1 MADEISSPGPL
12 PTEALAFFKA
22 KKLHPAFD
30 YRDVWAEEHA
40 VSFTVAK
47 MMQMD
52 LLQATQDSLAAALKD
67 GTPFAQWKKQL
78 MPTLA
83 DAGWLGRKT
92 VTDPV
97 TGEEKTV
104 TLGTPRRLATIYDVN
119 MRGARAAGQWERVQR
134 TKETLPYLLWQLGP
148 SKVHREQHVKWN
160 GTLLPADDPFWQQ
173 HTPPCG
179 YGCKCWLRQVS
190 KPEHEELTAP
200 DSKRG
205 EQLAIKT
212 SRPEEWDKT
221 TEYVNGRTGEVTRN
235 PVGVTPGFG
244 YNPGEVSRAVQ
255 LQQAFGEKMKG
266 VETPIVKQTV
276 ADLVQS
282 PAFDLFLRKP
292 QGNFPVAALEAA
304 IADLV
309 QAKNAPVYL
318 SDTTLL
324 KNRQA
329 HPEILDDDYRLLPAI
344 VNEGTVVQIGDQKLS
359 FFRRDGKLYK
369 AVLKTTADGNESYVV
384 SVFRTDDGEM
394 RRDLK
399 RGTLVR
405 DAAQ

>member
-52 LLQATQDSLAAALKD
+52 LLQATRDSLAAALKE

-83 DAGWLGRKT
+83 QAGWVGRQEM
-92 VTDPV
+92 TDPV
-97 TGEEKTV
+97 TGEKKMV
-104 TLGTPRRLATIYDVN
+104 GLATPRRLATIYDVN
-119 MRGARAAGQWERVQR
+119 MRSARAAGQWERVQR
-134 TKETLPYLLWQLGP
+134 TQESLPYLLWQLGP
-148 SKVHREQHVKWN
+148 SKVHREQHVDWN
-160 GTLLPADDPFWQQ
+160 GTLLPADDPFWKQ

-190 KPEHEELTAP
+190 KPEHQELTAP

-221 TEYVNGRTGEVTRN
+221 MPYMNGRTGEITHN
-235 PVGVTPGFG
+235 PVGVEPGFG
-244 YNPGEVSRAVQ
+244 FNPGAVSRQAQ
-255 LQQAFGEKMKG
+255 LARAFGEKMKG
-266 VETPIVKQTV
+266 VDMPIVKQTV

-292 QGNFPVAALEAA
+292 DGKFPVAALEAA
-304 IADLV
+304 LAELTE
-309 QAKNAPVYL
+309 AKNAPVYL
-318 SDTTLL
+318 PGETLL
-324 KNRQA
+324 QLRNE
-329 HPEILDDDYRLLPAI
+329 HPEIGDEIYRSLNAIADDHTAKW
-344 VNEGTVVQIGDQKLS
+344 NEDRVLAAFRSGGALFTATLQASADRTEWQI
-359 FFRRDGKLYK
+359 
-369 AVLKTTADGNESYVV
+369 V
-384 SVFRTDDGEM
+384 SVQRA
-394 RRDLK
+394 R
-399 RGTLVR
+399 
-405 DAAQ
+405 